1 MNQDEIHVAV
11 EAYVRNQITIAKTQ
25 AITIDFTAGRG
36 PNGLSATLDIRPAS
50 TIHTGSVKRSLAAV
64 TDYEPDQPDPK
75 PEQETVSADEAEE
88 QDSPETDGEEEAAG
102 EAEDSSEAP
111 APRTSIFAKKAAS

>member
-1 MNQDEIHVAV
+1 M

-25 AITIDFTAGRG
+25 AISIDFTAGRG

-50 TIHTGSVKRSLAAV
+50 TSIGSVSRGQVFPAFNTKAQEA
-64 TDYEPDQPDPK
+64 EPDPK

-88 QDSPETDGEEEAAG
+88 QDSPETDGETEAAD
-102 EAEDSSEAP
+102 EAEDTSKEEAP